1 MNTNETLL
9 LEMLKATTLAL
20 RVALGSIE
28 APYAQTAATIAT
40 EVVTDPNYRA
50 LTPAQRAA
58 MADAGTAIQETSHRA
73 LALRIAAKWL
83 KVK

>member
-20 RVALGSIE
+20 RVALGHVE
-28 APYAQTAATIAT
+28 APYAQTASAIAT

-58 MADAGTAIQETSHRA
+58 MADAGTAIQEM
-73 LALRIAAKWL
+73 RIAAKWL

>member
-1 MNTNETLL
+1 MVKMNTNEILL

-28 APYAQTAATIAT
+28 APYAQTAATLST

-58 MADAGTAIQETSHRA
+58 MADAGTAIQEMRV
-73 LALRIAAKWL
+73 AAKWM

>member
-20 RVALGSIE
+20 RVALGRIE
-28 APYAQTAATIAT
+28 APYAQTAATIST
-40 EVVTDPNYRA
+40 EVVTDPNYRE

-58 MADAGTAIQETSHRA
+58 MADAGTAIQEM
-73 LALRIAAKWL
+73 RIASKWL

>member
-1 MNTNETLL
+1 MTTTEHLL

-40 EVVTDPNYRA
+40 EVVTDPNYRE

-58 MADAGTAIQETSHRA
+58 MADAGTAIQEM
-73 LALRIAAKWL
+73 RIAAKWL